1 MTCLSSFGILERSP
15 GGHPPF
21 GTWESGSWGHWV
33 PYVYAEELPVPAG
46 GGGSA
51 SPECG
56 NQ

>member
-1 MTCLSSFGILERSP
+1 MTFLSSFGILERSP

-21 GTWESGSWGHWV
+21 GTWERGSWGHWV